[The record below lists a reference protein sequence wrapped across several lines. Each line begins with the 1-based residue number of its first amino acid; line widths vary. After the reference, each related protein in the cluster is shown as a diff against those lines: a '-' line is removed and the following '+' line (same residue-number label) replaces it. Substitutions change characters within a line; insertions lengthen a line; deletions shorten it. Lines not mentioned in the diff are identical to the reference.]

1 MRSTRPFLAPSLRS
15 LAVMA
20 TAGGALAPWLP
31 PGVGLALLLGAGL
44 LLPLH
49 ASARRAALLAGG
61 LALLWLLQ
69 RLARLRDAAQPVR

>member
-1 MRSTRPFLAPSLRS
+1 MRTTRPLLAPSLRS

-20 TAGGALAPWLP
+20 VAGGALAPWLP
-31 PGVGLALLLGAGL
+31 PGMGLALLLGAGS

-49 ASARRAALLAGG
+49 APVRRAALLAGG

-69 RLARLRDAAQPVR
+69 RLARLRDAAQAVR

>member
-15 LAVMA
+15 LTVM
-20 TAGGALAPWLP
+20 TVAGCALAPWLP
-31 PGVGLALLLGAGL
+31 PGVGLALLLGAGS

-49 ASARRAALLAGG
+49 APVRRAALLAGG

-69 RLARLRDAAQPVR
+69 RLARLRDAAQPSR